1 MKEGAGDP
9 FGDFEEEEAE
19 PESVEADDATEQIT
33 EEEMSE
39 QSEDVT
45 DTSSTLPYKYR
56 RDTIQDG
63 RSRKNLFLRDEV
75 DQDVESL
82 IEEMDELFDSED
94 VYKFDVL
101 EAALLAATENPDAV
115 GEKLRQMGY
124 GMK

>member
-9 FGDFEEEEAE
+9 FGDFEDEKE
-19 PESVEADDATEQIT
+19 PESAEADESTEQDFA
-33 EEEMSE
+33 EETSE
-39 QSEDVT
+39 HSEDVT
-45 DTSSTLPYKYR
+45 TTNSTLPYKYR

-63 RSRKNLFLRDEV
+63 RSRKNLFLRDEA

-82 IEEMDELFDSED
+82 IEQMDELFDAED

-115 GEKLRQMGY
+115 GEKLREMGY